1 MSRIGVTAL
10 ICLSAGLFGIT
21 ACSET
26 TNSSTYPTDSSDGA
40 DPTQPAARSY
50 TYEIV
55 RSFPHDTGAFTQG
68 LAIEGETLY
77 ESTGNYGQSSLRQV
91 ALRTGEVERIRRL
104 SSTIFGEGLALFDD
118 KIIQLTWKSG
128 VGFIYD
134 RENFELLRSVAYPG
148 EGWGITYDGSRFIVS
163 DGSSILYFR
172 DRVTF
177 EETGRVAVRDEAGPV
192 NNLNELEYVKGE
204 VYANIW
210 QEDRIA
216 RIDPESGRVTGWID
230 LEGLLESDGG
240 DGPAGR
246 VESSMRTG
254 EAGSAG
260 PAMRTGSAGRA
271 GAADVL
277 NGIAYDAAG
286 DRLFVT
292 GKWWPRLFEIR
303 LVEKQ
308 DPSG

>member
-1 MSRIGVTAL
+1 MGPVKNTGVTAL
-10 ICLSAGLFGIT
+10 ICLTAGLFLSAVA

-26 TNSSTYPTDSSDGA
+26 TDLSTFPTDSSDRN
-40 DPTQPAARSY
+40 DPAPPAAKSY
-50 TYEIV
+50 TYEV
-55 RSFPHDTGAFTQG
+55 VLSFPHDTGAFTQG
-68 LAIEGETLY
+68 LAIDGETLY
-77 ESTGNYGQSSLRQV
+77 ESTGNYGQSTLRRV
-91 ALRTGEVERIRRL
+91 ALRTGEVEQIRRL
-104 SSTIFGEGLALFDD
+104 SATLFGEGLALFDD

-134 RENFELLRSVAYPG
+134 RDSFELLRSVAYPG
-148 EGWGITYDGSRFIVS
+148 EGWGIAYDGTRFIMS

-177 EETGRVAVRDEAGPV
+177 QETGRVAVRDEAGPV
-192 NNLNELEYVKGE
+192 PNLNELEYVKGE

-240 DGPAGR
+240 DGQDGQ
-246 VESSMRTG
+246 TG
-254 EAGSAG
+254 QDG
-260 PAMRTGSAGRA
+260 PAMPTGT
-271 GAADVL
+271 ADVL
-277 NGIAYDAAG
+277 NGIAYDAEG